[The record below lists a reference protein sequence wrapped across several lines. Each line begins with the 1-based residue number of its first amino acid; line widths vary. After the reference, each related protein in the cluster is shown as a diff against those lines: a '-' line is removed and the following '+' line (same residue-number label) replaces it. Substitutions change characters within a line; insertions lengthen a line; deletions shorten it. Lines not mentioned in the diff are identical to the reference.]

1 MNNGNFYN
9 NYGYQGPTPGQYQ
22 GAYPGMQNQSKQ
34 YNQFAYVNGIEGAKA
49 FPMVPDSKMLLMDQN
64 EPVFYMKVSN
74 MLGQS
79 SITAYSFHEI
89 TEQTAQVQASGP
101 VPDYLVKDDLKPILD
116 RIAKLEKG
124 GK

>member
-9 NYGYQGPTPGQYQ
+9 NYGYQGPASGPYP
-22 GAYPGMQNQSKQ
+22 GAYPGAQNQPKQ

-49 FPMVPDSKMLLMDQN
+49 FPMAPDSKMLLMDQN

-79 SITAYSFHEI
+79 SITAYSFQEI
-89 TEQTAQVQASGP
+89 TEQPAPATASGP
-101 VPDYLVKDDLKPILD
+101 VPEYLVKDDLKPILD
-116 RIAKLEKG
+116 RLAKLEKG

>member
-49 FPMVPDSKMLLMDQN
+49 FPMVPDSKMLLMNQN

-89 TEQTAQVQASGP
+89 TEQPAQVQASGP

>member
-22 GAYPGMQNQSKQ
+22 GAYPGVQNQSKQ

-89 TEQTAQVQASGP
+89 TEQTAQVQASGA